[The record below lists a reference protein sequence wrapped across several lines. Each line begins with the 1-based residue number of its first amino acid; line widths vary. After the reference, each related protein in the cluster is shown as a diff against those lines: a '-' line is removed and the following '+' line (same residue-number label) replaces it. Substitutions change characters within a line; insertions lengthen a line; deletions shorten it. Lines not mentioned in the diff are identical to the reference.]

1 MTPPSLAEIDRLLVV
16 KTSSIGDV
24 LHALPVVEAI
34 KNARPQ
40 MTLDWIVRAR
50 CADVLRGNPS
60 IDHLYVI
67 ENRPSVSQLFAL
79 RRTLRAARYQLAL
92 DIQGLALSGILTWLS
107 HAPVRVG
114 WNRNREM
121 NGLFLTDA
129 IVDGKPPAPRHEI
142 DLLWGFAETF
152 GIPARR
158 GEYAPQSYLA
168 ADNRTWAREKL
179 ASLPGAKIA
188 LNVGASRAYKR
199 WPTERW
205 TALARDLTAAGTGI
219 VFVGDARD
227 AKTVA
232 EIKASLTNEKNVADV
247 SGQTDLRQLAA
258 ILEACDMTISGDS
271 GPMHLSVAVGTPV
284 IALFGATNP
293 ARHSPYGTRN
303 VIVQNATPTQ
313 KRPTEAEGAAAM
325 AAIGVGDVMNAVKEK
340 LA

>member
-1 MTPPSLAEIDRLLVV
+1 MTPLRLDQIDRLLIV

-50 CADVLRGNPS
+50 CADVLRGNPV
-60 IDHLYVI
+60 IDHLHVI
-67 ENRPSVSQLFAL
+67 ENRPSVRQLFAL
-79 RRTLRAARYQLAL
+79 RRQLRAARYLLAL
-92 DIQGLALSGILTWLS
+92 DMQGLSLSGLLAWLS
-107 HAPVRVG
+107 RAPARVG

-121 NGLFLTDA
+121 NRLFLTDA
-129 IVDGKPPAPRHEI
+129 FVDGKPPVPRHEI
-142 DLLWGFAETF
+142 DLLWGFAEAL
-152 GIPARR
+152 GVPARR

-168 ADNRTWAREKL
+168 ADNRTWAREKVD
-179 ASLPGAKIA
+179 SLTGAKIA
-188 LNVGASRAYKR
+188 LNIGASRTYKR

-205 TALARDLTAAGTGI
+205 TELSKMLTAAGTGI

-227 AKTVA
+227 AEIVR
-232 EIKASLTNEKNVADV
+232 EIKTALTEKNIADV

-258 ILEACDMTISGDS
+258 ILESCDMTVSGDS

-284 IALFGATNP
+284 VALFGATNP
-293 ARHSPYGTRN
+293 ARHGPYGTRN
-303 VIVQNATPTQ
+303 VIVQKATPTRN
-313 KRPTEAEGAAAM
+313 RPTEAEGAAAM
-325 AAIGVGDVMNAVKEK
+325 AAIGVEDVMNAVKEK